1 MKEKLIVTA
10 EHPYEISFS
19 DVWQKEFEEILGKK
33 PTLLVTTEKIA
44 ELINLPKDLESR
56 TFYIPDGEEAKNQ
69 ETLSQGWRRCE
80 ELGLDRSDQVV
91 AVGGGSVTDF
101 AGFLAAT
108 WLRGIS
114 WVAIPTTLAG
124 MVDAAIGGKTGING
138 AFGKNLIGS
147 FHSPSR
153 VLIDIS
159 FLASLTDRDFNAGLA
174 EVIKAGFIKDL
185 RILDLLQNE
194 STRSIRNNDEKI
206 LELIYRA
213 IRVKAEIVSEDFRE
227 SGVRA
232 FLNYGHTLGHAVEQ
246 ASRYQLRHGE
256 AVSVGLIFASHLS
269 HRLTGLSTKARDQH
283 QELLTSFDLP
293 ITFQSH
299 VFAELLELMKKDKKR
314 SNGILRFVLL
324 EELGKPQLVDVADER
339 LLESL
344 YQEVMR

>member
-10 EHPYEISFS
+10 EHSYEISFS
-19 DVWQKEFEEILGKK
+19 DAWRKELEEIVGKK

-44 ELINLPKDLESR
+44 ELINLPKDLESW
-56 TFYIPDGEEAKNQ
+56 TFFIPDGEEAKNQ

-80 ELGLDRSDQVV
+80 ELGLDRSDQIV

-147 FHSPSR
+147 FHSPSK

-174 EVIKAGFIKDL
+174 EVIKSGLIKDL

-194 STRSIRNNDEKI
+194 STRSLRNKDEKI
-206 LELIYRA
+206 LELIFRA
-213 IRVKAEIVSEDFRE
+213 IKVKAEIVSEDFRE

-246 ASRYQLRHGE
+246 ASGYQLRHGE
-256 AVSVGLIFASHLS
+256 AVSVGLVFAAHLS
-269 HRLTGLSTKARDQH
+269 HRLTGLATKARDQH

-293 ITFQSH
+293 IKFESEAFSG
-299 VFAELLELMKKDKKR
+299 VLELMKKDKKR

-324 EELGKPQLVDVADER
+324 EKLGKPELVDVADER